1 MYKHRWLIELFF
13 KWIKQHLRFVKVFSY
28 SPQGIW
34 NQLYLVL
41 IAFALC
47 TLVRLQ
53 TAPSKTTWDIL
64 KLIRIY
70 AYHPWSMMEKAL
82 ARKPTQTSKGRQRSP
97 DRNEIPIKRK
107 VIIR

>member
-13 KWIKQHLRFVKVFSY
+13 KWIKQHLRFVKVISY

-41 IAFALC
+41 IAYALC

-53 TAPSKTTWDIL
+53 TATTKTTWDIL

-70 AYHPWSMMEKAL
+70 AHLPWSIMEKAL
-82 ARKPTQTSKGRQRSP
+82 TRKSTQPSKGRQRSP
-97 DRNEIPIKRK
+97 DRCEIPIERK